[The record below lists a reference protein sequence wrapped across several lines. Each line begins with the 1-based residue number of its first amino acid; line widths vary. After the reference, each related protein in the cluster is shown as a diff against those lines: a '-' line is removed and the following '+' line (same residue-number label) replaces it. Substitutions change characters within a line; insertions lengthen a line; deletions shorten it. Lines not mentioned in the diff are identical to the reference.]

1 MHTAVQDAVTAAGLL
16 LVDEVNLDHVIIEHI
31 AFLRHLRL
39 VSLLLHPLLVQS
51 LFEELPHC
59 FLFNAVS
66 LMGSFPRRWITTL
79 IFHHAQVIGIVG
91 LELAL
96 LVSID
101 HGFLSL

>member
-1 MHTAVQDAVTAAGLL
+1 MHTAVQDTVTAASLL
-16 LVDEVNLDHVIIEHI
+16 LVDEVDLDHVIIEHI

-39 VSLLLHPLLVQS
+39 VSLLLHPFLVQS
-51 LFEELPHC
+51 LFKELPHC
-59 FLFNAVS
+59 FLFDAVS
-66 LMGSFPRRWITTL
+66 LMRSIPRRWIITL

>member
-1 MHTAVQDAVTAAGLL
+1 MHTAVQDTVTAASLL
-16 LVDEVNLDHVIIEHI
+16 LVDEVDLDHVIIEHI
-31 AFLRHLRL
+31 AFLRYLRL

-51 LFEELPHC
+51 LFKELPHC
-59 FLFNAVS
+59 FLFDAVS
-66 LMGSFPRRWITTL
+66 LMGSIPRRWIITL

-96 LVSID
+96 FVSID